1 MNSNGLDNSSFP
13 ITVDNF
19 NGTNYKEWAQSVK
32 FVINNKGKI
41 RYLTRKTIKPIST
54 NARTMQQWN
63 SENSMVIAWLINS
76 MLPVIEKMYL
86 FLPTTEDVWEAI
98 RETYSDGK
106 DFSQIWVNNLI
117 MANETEVLPNTT
129 WIWVPFRKT
138 LFSVKSGNVQ
148 TIIPLIKKWFKPKE
162 ASSH

>member
-106 DFSQIWVNNLI
+106 DFSQI
-117 MANETEVLPNTT
+117 
-129 WIWVPFRKT
+129 
-138 LFSVKSGNVQ
+138 
-148 TIIPLIKKWFKPKE
+148 
-162 ASSH
+162 